1 MDKFWQIVKYEY
13 TRHVFRKRFLM
24 ALLSLPLMVVFLLGV
39 TLLTGVVMTDRTPVG
54 YVDYSGLLA
63 DPITTGKPGNVF
75 EPGITMIAYSNE
87 ADALDAMNKNNI
99 QAFFVLPEN
108 YPAEMNVPLQYNS
121 EPDDNVQL
129 QITNFVRANLF
140 KTESGQI
147 QNRLDQGTNFTLQ
160 SRDGSREFGA
170 DQWYN
175 LIIPALVAILFIV
188 VVMTSGG
195 YLLQAVVEEKENRT
209 MEIVVTSVSPMQL
222 MAGKVI
228 GNISVGLTQL
238 VIWILFAWL
247 AMIVAGKFFPVISNI
262 QLSTDYLL
270 KISLLLLPAF
280 VSIAAMMAALGATVT
295 GSQEAQQVS
304 GLFTLPIMVPLW
316 FVSSIM
322 LNPDGPIAIF
332 LSYFPLSA
340 PITLALRMVFSTIP
354 DWQWLLFIIIQVAF
368 AVFMVW
374 LAARAFR
381 IGMLQ
386 YGKRIRLGQLFRR
399 EVRHG

>member
-87 ADALDAMNKNNI
+87 ADALDAMNKNDI

>member
-280 VSIAAMMAALGATVT
+280 VSIAAMMAASGATVT

-316 FVSSIM
+316 FVSTIM

>member
-87 ADALDAMNKNNI
+87 ADALDAVNENNI
-99 QAFFVLPEN
+99 QASFVLPEN

>member
-1 MDKFWQIVKYEY
+1 
-13 TRHVFRKRFLM
+13 
-24 ALLSLPLMVVFLLGV
+24 
-39 TLLTGVVMTDRTPVG
+39 
-54 YVDYSGLLA
+54 
-63 DPITTGKPGNVF
+63 
-75 EPGITMIAYSNE
+75 
-87 ADALDAMNKNNI
+87 
-99 QAFFVLPEN
+99 
-108 YPAEMNVPLQYNS
+108 
-121 EPDDNVQL
+121 
-129 QITNFVRANLF
+129 
-140 KTESGQI
+140 
-147 QNRLDQGTNFTLQ
+147 
-160 SRDGSREFGA
+160 
-170 DQWYN
+170 
-175 LIIPALVAILFIV
+175 
-188 VVMTSGG
+188 
-195 YLLQAVVEEKENRT
+195 
-209 MEIVVTSVSPMQL
+209 
-222 MAGKVI
+222 
-228 GNISVGLTQL
+228 LTQL

>member
-13 TRHVFRKRFLM
+13 TRHVFRKRFIM
-24 ALLSLPLMVVFLLGV
+24 ALLSLPLMAVFLLGI
-39 TLLTGVVMTDRTPVG
+39 TLLTGIVMTDRSPVG
-54 YVDYSGLLA
+54 YVDHTGILA
-63 DPITTGKPGNVF
+63 DPITTGKPGDVF
-75 EPGITMIAYSNE
+75 EPGLTMVAYVTE
-87 ADALDAMNKNNI
+87 TDALDALKSNAI
-99 QAFFVLPEN
+99 QAFFVLPEA
-108 YPAEMNVPLQYNS
+108 YPADMTVPLHYNN

-129 QITNFVRANLF
+129 QITKFVRVNLY
-140 KTESGQI
+140 KTEVDQI
-147 QNRLDQGTNFTLQ
+147 RDRLEQGTSFTLQ
-160 SRDGSREFGA
+160 SRDGSREFGE

-175 LIIPALVAILFIV
+175 LIIPGLVAILFVV

-222 MAGKVI
+222 MAGKII

-238 VIWILFAWL
+238 IIWILFSWL
-247 AMIVAGKFFPVISNI
+247 SLVVAGKFFPILSNI
-262 QLSTDYLL
+262 QLSTNYLL
-270 KISLLLLPAF
+270 RITLLILPAF
-280 VSIAAMMAALGATVT
+280 VSIAAMMAALGATLT
-295 GSQEAQQVS
+295 GAQEAQQVS

-340 PITLALRMVFSTIP
+340 PITLALRMVFSTIT
-354 DWQWLLFIIIQVAF
+354 DGQWLIFILIQVAF
-368 AVFMVW
+368 AVFMIW

>member
-39 TLLTGVVMTDRTPVG
+39 TLLSGAVMTDRSPVG
-54 YVDYSGLLA
+54 YVDYSGLLT
-63 DPITTGKPGNVF
+63 DPITTGKQGNVF
-75 EPGITMIAYSNE
+75 EPSITMIAYSTE
-87 ADALDAMNKNNI
+87 ADAMDAMNKNDI

-108 YPAEMNVPLQYNS
+108 YPAEMTVPLQYNS
-121 EPDDNVQL
+121 EPDNNVQL

-140 KTESGQI
+140 KTEPDQI
-147 QNRLDQGTNFTLQ
+147 QARLDQGTNFTFQ
-160 SRDGSREFGA
+160 SRDGSREFGD

-175 LIIPALVAILFIV
+175 LIVPALVAILFVV

-222 MAGKVI
+222 MAGKII

-238 VIWILFAWL
+238 VIWILFTWL
-247 AMIVAGKFFPVISNI
+247 ALAVAGKFFPVISNI

-354 DWQWLLFIIIQVAF
+354 DWQWLIFIIIQVAF
-368 AVFMVW
+368 SVFMIW

>member
-63 DPITTGKPGNVF
+63 DPITTGKPENVF

-354 DWQWLLFIIIQVAF
+354 DWQWLIFIIIQVAF